1 MSYKFGKSSSVV
13 DGDSTHQRLRT
24 ALKTDK
30 PSFRAHP
37 MFPVLWFWAGPLQTS
52 VCKIKAVKP
61 TAYTSMWCDVWR
73 HSALWHMKDSKFYKL
88 LVMVDKEQKNA
99 KSNVCKIIQFH
110 HRDKFYRPYR
120 SGSKHGTRLLTT
132 EWASL
137 IHAPSF
143 VPIRAALDWGYGA
156 FIFLSP
162 LTMLR
167 DVVGHVRG
175 STLIGFHVHRDSS
188 RLACKSHLLPSEMSP
203 TFPELGTARINV
215 IRLAAPVSSPRLT
228 FWLGEFQTGFLIS
241 SGSLWLHVKPEAE
254 TLYFFLP

>member
-1 MSYKFGKSSSVV
+1 
-13 DGDSTHQRLRT
+13 
-24 ALKTDK
+24 
-30 PSFRAHP
+30 
-37 MFPVLWFWAGPLQTS
+37 
-52 VCKIKAVKP
+52 
-61 TAYTSMWCDVWR
+61 
-73 HSALWHMKDSKFYKL
+73 
-88 LVMVDKEQKNA
+88 MVDKEQKNA

-120 SGSKHGTRLLTT
+120 NGSKHGMRLLT

-143 VPIRAALDWGYGA
+143 MPIRAALDWGHGA

-188 RLACKSHLLPSEMSP
+188 RLACKSHLPLPSEMSP
-203 TFPELGTARINV
+203 TFPELGTARVNV
-215 IRLAAPVSSPRLT
+215 IQLAARVSSPRLT

-241 SGSLWLHVKPEAE
+241 SGSLWLRVKPEA
-254 TLYFFLP
+254 YFSLP

>member
-1 MSYKFGKSSSVV
+1 
-13 DGDSTHQRLRT
+13 
-24 ALKTDK
+24 
-30 PSFRAHP
+30 
-37 MFPVLWFWAGPLQTS
+37 
-52 VCKIKAVKP
+52 
-61 TAYTSMWCDVWR
+61 MWCDVWR

-110 HRDKFYRPYR
+110 HRDKLYRPYR

-137 IHAPSF
+137 IHSPSF
-143 VPIRAALDWGYGA
+143 VPIRAALDWGLGA

-167 DVVGHVRG
+167 DVDGLVRG
-175 STLIGFHVHRDSS
+175 STLIGFHVHSDNS
-188 RLACKSHLLPSEMSP
+188 RLACKSHLPLPSEMSP

-215 IRLAAPVSSPRLT
+215 IQLACFLSSADILTGRVSN
-228 FWLGEFQTGFLIS
+228 WIS
-241 SGSLWLHVKPEAE
+241 
-254 TLYFFLP
+254 YF